1 MTKGDVYSGDK
12 SSLSVPP
19 QGGHAPVRRALYMAC
34 LSAVRYNRVLKVFHQ
49 RLLDKG
55 KPKKLALIAC
65 MHKLLSILNTL
76 PQIRKTMAGKFLF
89 PVTENPCF

>member
-34 LSAVRYNRVLKVFHQ
+34 LSAVRYNRVLKVFCPR
-49 RLLDKG
+49 RLEKG
-55 KPKKLALIAC
+55 KPQKIVSVAC
-65 MHKLLSILNTL
+65 MHKLLSLLNAL

-89 PVTENPCF
+89 PVTETPCF